1 MLLPA
6 ADRLALNSGRELLA
20 VLDGRRS
27 VDGIVR
33 RQAFRPEDLVPWLGS
48 IAILQWS
55 AEHRDYVY
63 RLFGTHLAG
72 NIGRDLTGRTLAEW
86 PPLVARIMR
95 GQADRA
101 IKDGALVVSH
111 YRLRVF
117 QRDGRVE
124 DRVRTQ
130 EKLMVP
136 IAYGDGAADAVLVYV
151 DQGPDDIAILRR
163 HMDATDGSCWCTSL
177 DPVCVGCPFPAVAE
191 QADQP
196 TARSL
201 T

>member
-1 MLLPA
+1 MLPV

-20 VLDGRRS
+20 LLEGRRS
-27 VDGIVR
+27 ADGIVR
-33 RQAFRPEDLVPWLGS
+33 RQAFSPEDLRSWLGG
-48 IAILQWS
+48 IAILQWN
-55 AEHRDYVY
+55 AEQRDYVY

-86 PPLVARIMR
+86 PPLVAQIMR
-95 GQADRA
+95 HQADRA
-101 IKDGALVVSH
+101 IKEGAAVVSH

-151 DQGPDDIAILRR
+151 DQAPDDIAVLRP
-163 HMDATDGSCWCTSL
+163 HMDASNGSCWCTAV
-177 DPVCVGCPFPAVAE
+177 DPVCAGCPFPAVAE
-191 QADQP
+191 
-196 TARSL
+196 
-201 T
+201 